1 MGASHSHSNSP
12 VSDKNYKNNSMN
24 GKYQQQQQNYIQEQ
38 PKLKGIL
45 KNKDLVKNET
55 INHEPVKMVELY
67 VQRGNEWTRTRV
79 REVRERKI
87 ESFSKFT

>member
-1 MGASHSHSNSP
+1 MGASHSSSPNHSNASQ
-12 VSDKNYKNNSMN
+12 VNGKYKNNSSIN
-24 GKYQQQQQNYIQEQ
+24 SKYQQQQNYIQEP

-55 INHEPVKMVELY
+55 INHEPAKIVELY

-79 REVRERKI
+79 REVRKAFE
-87 ESFSKFT
+87 